1 VAAGDTIIRM
11 SFDSF
16 STALDWAHPVVREW
30 FLSKFGSPTEPQE
43 QGWPY
48 IVAGRTTL
56 ISAPTGSGKTLA
68 AFLACIERLVR
79 KSLSGTLTNQTQVL
93 YVSPLR
99 ALSNDIQKNLQIPL
113 SEILML
119 AWKRGYMMSDIR
131 TAVRTGDTLQ
141 RERQAMLRR
150 PPHILVTTPESLYI
164 LLTAEKSRAMLKHV
178 ETVIVDEIHAV
189 ADDKRGAHLSL
200 SLERL
205 EHLALNKPIRIGLS
219 ATQKPIEEVARFLCG
234 AGRPDPIIVNVGHK
248 REMDL
253 AVEVP
258 ASELAPVA
266 SHELW
271 DEIHER
277 IAQLVNQ
284 HRSTLIFVNT
294 RKLAERTAHR
304 LIKKLGEDAVTSHH
318 GSLSRKLRLAAEKKL
333 KNGEIKALV
342 ATASLELGIDIGSID
357 LVCQIG
363 SPRSI
368 AVGLQRTGRSG
379 HWRGAI
385 PKGRFFPTTRD
396 ELVECAALIRAVRMG
411 DLDRLMI
418 PEFPLDILSQQ
429 IAAICSAEEWEEN
442 SLFNLVKSAYPYR
455 NLTRN
460 QFNAIVEMLS
470 EGISS
475 TKGRFGAHLHRD
487 RVQGLIRPRRG
498 TRMIAIMS
506 GGAIPETGLF
516 TVVAAPDENV
526 VGTLDEDFAVESNA
540 GDIILLGNTSW
551 MIRRVQS
558 SLARVQVEDA
568 HGAPPTVPFWRGEA
582 PSRTPE
588 LSGHVASLRIQMD
601 KMLPPSTPL
610 EPHKSHP
617 DVSSAIRWL
626 RDECGLDDS
635 GAEQIVRYMLEGRA
649 VLGTV
654 PSQTKVIAERFFD
667 EAGGMQLVI
676 HAPFGARINKAW
688 GLALR
693 KRFCRSF
700 NLELQASAT
709 DDGIN
714 ISLTEQH
721 SFPLADV
728 FKFLHPN
735 SVEGVL
741 TQAAFAS
748 PLFGTRWR
756 WDAMRSLAL
765 MKFYRGKKVPLNILR
780 MRAEDLLAS
789 VFPEAAA
796 CQDNIVGEIH
806 PPDHPLV
813 NETMKDVLQEAMD
826 LDGLR
831 NVLEKILS
839 GEIQCLAVDT
849 AVPSA
854 FSHEILNAN
863 PYAYL
868 DDAPLEER
876 RARAVSMRRILP
888 ETLSEAAMLDTA
900 AIKQVTEQSWP
911 DLRTADEL
919 HDVLLS
925 MIAIPATM
933 ESFLKNPQE
942 IWQEYLQ
949 KLMLQHRVGIAKY
962 NGHELWFAAEKSS
975 AFRGAYVDAEIIHS
989 PAHIEQPETIMED
1002 AIWMIVR
1009 GWLPYCGP
1017 VTASNFSNAFCLP
1030 EEAVYAALL
1039 RIESS
1044 GAVLR
1049 GNFNRRV
1056 ADEVEWCDR
1065 RILARIHR
1073 LTLGTL
1079 RKQIEPVTA
1088 AQFMRWLFRWQHVAP
1103 GTQLHGERGLT
1114 EILRQLQGLEIPARA
1129 WESDVLTRRI
1139 ADYNP
1144 AMLDKLC
1151 WSGVIG
1157 WGRFSSPSAA
1167 IPSRKIPGSAA
1178 PITFF
1183 LREECN
1189 WLRPAEITPDR
1200 FAELSKEA
1208 AHIYDALKQ
1217 RGALFLSELVRFSSL
1232 KKAEVE
1238 AALWELVTA
1247 GLVTAD
1253 GFDSLRSLLD
1263 HRRKNRVAGRS
1274 GAGRWS
1280 ILYGNDEGEKS
1291 TEACCRMLLDRYGVV
1306 FRDLIQRETLL
1317 PRWREILL
1325 EFRRME
1331 DRGEVRGGHFVSGFV
1346 GEQFA
1351 LPLAVDS
1358 LRASRKMELTGEII
1372 SISAADPLN
1381 LSGIIVPG
1389 ERTPATSRSSIQFRD
1404 GVAIAEPRILTES
1417 SLLI

>member
-1 VAAGDTIIRM
+1 M
-11 SFDSF
+11 Y
-16 STALDWAHPVVREW
+16 LDWAHPIVREW
-30 FLSKFGSPTEPQE
+30 FENQFGSPTEPQE
-43 QGWPY
+43 FGWPH

-68 AFLACIERLVR
+68 AFLTCIDRLVR
-79 KSLSGTLTNQTQVL
+79 KALTGELKDQTQVL

-99 ALSNDIQKNLQIPL
+99 ALSNDIQKNLQTPL
-113 SEILML
+113 SEIYML
-119 AWKRGYMMSDIR
+119 AWKHGYMMSDIR
-131 TAVRTGDTLQ
+131 TALRTGDTLQ

-164 LLTAEKSRAMLKHV
+164 LLTAEKSRAILKTV

-205 EHLALNKPIRIGLS
+205 EQLALKKPVRIGLS
-219 ATQKPIEEVARFLCG
+219 ATQKPIDEVARFLSG
-234 AGRPDPIIVNVGHK
+234 AERPDPVIVDVGHK
-248 REMDL
+248 RPMDL

-333 KNGEIKALV
+333 KNGELKALV
-342 ATASLELGIDIGSID
+342 ATASLELGIDIGAID

-368 AVGLQRTGRSG
+368 AVGLQRVGRSG

-396 ELVECAALIRAVRMG
+396 ELVECAALVRAVRMG
-411 DLDRLMI
+411 DLDRLVI
-418 PEFPLDILSQQ
+418 PEAPLDILSQQ

-442 SLFNLVKSAYPYR
+442 RLFELVKSAYPYR
-455 NLTRN
+455 NLTRD
-460 QFNAIVEMLS
+460 QFNSILEMLS

-475 TKGRFGAHLHRD
+475 TRGRYGAHLHRD
-487 RVQGLIRPRRG
+487 RVQGMIRPRRG

-506 GGAIPETGLF
+506 GGAIPETGLY
-516 TVVAAPDENV
+516 TVVAQPDENV
-526 VGTLDEDFAVESNA
+526 VGTLDEDFAVESNQ

-551 MIRRVQS
+551 IIQRVQS
-558 SLARVQVEDA
+558 SIARVQVVDA

-588 LSGHVASLRIQMD
+588 LSEHVANLRIQMD
-601 KMLPPSTPL
+601 TMLPASTPL
-610 EPHKSHP
+610 DPDKSQP
-617 DVSSAIRWL
+617 EVSAAIGWL
-626 RDECGLDDS
+626 NEECGLDSS
-635 GAEQIVRYMLEGRA
+635 GAEQIVSYIIEGRA
-649 VLGTV
+649 ILGTV
-654 PSQTKVIAERFFD
+654 PSQKTIIAERFFD

-765 MKFYRGKKVPLNILR
+765 MRFYRGKKVPLNILR

-796 CQDNIVGEIH
+796 CQDNVVGEIH

-826 LDGLR
+826 LAGLQ
-831 NVLEKILS
+831 NVLHQITS
-839 GEIQCLAVDT
+839 GEIQCVAVDT

-888 ETLSEAAMLDTA
+888 ESLSEAAMLDPA
-900 AIKQVTEQSWP
+900 AIKQVSDQCWP

-919 HDVLLS
+919 HDAMLS
-925 MIAIPATM
+925 MIVIPANM
-933 ESFLKNPQE
+933 EAFERFPKDL
-942 IWQEYLQ
+942 WQEYLQ
-949 KLMLQHRVGIAKY
+949 QLILQHRVGIAKFQDQ
-962 NGHELWFAAEKSS
+962 EFWFTAEK
-975 AFRGAYVDAEIIHS
+975 FNTFQIAYPDAEILLT
-989 PAHIEQPETIMED
+989 PAQVEQSETTQED

-1009 GWLPYCGP
+1009 GWMPYCGP
-1017 VTASNFSNAFCLP
+1017 VTATSSRQCFAF
-1030 EEAVYAALL
+1030 
-1039 RIESS
+1039 I
-1044 GAVLR
+1044 
-1049 GNFNRRV
+1049 
-1056 ADEVEWCDR
+1056 
-1065 RILARIHR
+1065 
-1073 LTLGTL
+1073 
-1079 RKQIEPVTA
+1079 
-1088 AQFMRWLFRWQHVAP
+1088 
-1103 GTQLHGERGLT
+1103 
-1114 EILRQLQGLEIPARA
+1114 
-1129 WESDVLTRRI
+1129 
-1139 ADYNP
+1139 
-1144 AMLDKLC
+1144 
-1151 WSGVIG
+1151 
-1157 WGRFSSPSAA
+1157 
-1167 IPSRKIPGSAA
+1167 
-1178 PITFF
+1178 
-1183 LREECN
+1183 
-1189 WLRPAEITPDR
+1189 
-1200 FAELSKEA
+1200 
-1208 AHIYDALKQ
+1208 
-1217 RGALFLSELVRFSSL
+1217 
-1232 KKAEVE
+1232 
-1238 AALWELVTA
+1238 
-1247 GLVTAD
+1247 
-1253 GFDSLRSLLD
+1253 
-1263 HRRKNRVAGRS
+1263 
-1274 GAGRWS
+1274 
-1280 ILYGNDEGEKS
+1280 
-1291 TEACCRMLLDRYGVV
+1291 
-1306 FRDLIQRETLL
+1306 
-1317 PRWREILL
+1317 
-1325 EFRRME
+1325 
-1331 DRGEVRGGHFVSGFV
+1331 
-1346 GEQFA
+1346 
-1351 LPLAVDS
+1351 
-1358 LRASRKMELTGEII
+1358 
-1372 SISAADPLN
+1372 
-1381 LSGIIVPG
+1381 
-1389 ERTPATSRSSIQFRD
+1389 
-1404 GVAIAEPRILTES
+1404 
-1417 SLLI
+1417 